1 VANKPGVSADAGA
14 MSIEKLR
21 QADLGTRM
29 REQLYSKLQTY
40 LRLLKHYEGSH
51 GQTGRIAL
59 EKDIKKL
66 EAEGKTRGQAL
77 EMLAKVHGLESPPQK
92 TTEALEKSTQ
102 VPVPKQVAVVEIS
115 PEEEDSPEATE
126 DPSEEVRVISPVKEE
141 TLTPPRKAEPVK
153 KSRQGWRPVVRPRPT
168 EVPILAAL
176 SAVNG
181 VMCFAAAW
189 ILSQD
194 PNLGLPFLELF
205 TKPGAL
211 IPTES
216 YLPLLELVSLVFC
229 TVFLVSTGFTVAG
242 KRWGWNLMFVSTAAW
257 MVVMSVTAA
266 FVSAVVI
273 NVAVATLIVSAVSF
287 YYMTSD
293 PVKDFFKA

>member
-1 VANKPGVSADAGA
+1 
-14 MSIEKLR
+14 MEKLR
-21 QADLGTRM
+21 QADLGSKM

-77 EMLAKVHGLESPPQK
+77 EMLAKVHGLDSAPQK
-92 TTEALEKSTQ
+92 TTEAVERPTE

-115 PEEEDSPEATE
+115 PEEEESQETTE
-126 DPSEEVRVISPVKEE
+126 DPYEEVRVISPVKEE

-153 KSRQGWRPVVRPRPT
+153 KSRQESRSVARPRPT

-181 VMCFAAAW
+181 GMCFAAAW
-189 ILSQD
+189 ILSQE
-194 PNLGLPFLELF
+194 PGLGLPFSEFF

-211 IPTES
+211 IPTGS
-216 YLPLLELVSLVFC
+216 YLPLLELVSLAFC
-229 TVFLVSTGFTVAG
+229 VVFLLSMGFTVAG
-242 KRWGWNLMFVSTAAW
+242 KRWAWNLMFVSTALW
-257 MVVMSVTAA
+257 MIVLSVTAA
-266 FVSAVVI
+266 FVSAVMI

-287 YYMTSD
+287 YYMTCD
-293 PVKDFFKA
+293 PVKDFFKAWRKGAPA